1 MGLHS
6 VILRGWPKDLRTGWL
21 KVKVTE
27 KDLRLGFLMDFPM
40 GFGLVKQKAM
50 PTVKRTGLLMVI
62 PIRRDWHLEI
72 DLDLRLVR
80 PKVRLRVK
88 LIVTGLHLEKPMV
101 KPKGLRLVRHL
112 G

>member
-62 PIRRDWHLEI
+62 PIQKVI
-72 DLDLRLVR
+72 DL
-80 PKVRLRVK
+80 
-88 LIVTGLHLEKPMV
+88 VT
-101 KPKGLRLVRHL
+101 PKGSRLEMRLGFGLDSVIVMETLR